1 MSAFHN
7 KFYKKFID
15 RISDEFLKKIYELK
29 KKISY
34 APELE
39 IFNLRHDK
47 IKNLDLIINHLIIIE
62 IIRIYDFKQIII
74 ITDNFLTK
82 EFYNDNNYN
91 KKIRISYKGQ
101 SPFLNIVIFKII
113 KFYIIKFYIKAFIV
127 VLFVKLLKKNNFVK
141 KINSVAL
148 SLYPIFYKKNKEIFF
163 KSNNKFKLNFLLTD
177 ESHLGLSLN
186 LSFASSYFSFIF
198 SVVS

>member
-1 MSAFHN
+1 MKEKLLFILDIKKDIKLNTYSNYFIQLNTGIANVSDSKKILLSTFHN

-29 KKISY
+29 KKIYY

-62 IIRIYDFKQIII
+62 IIRIYDFKQIVI

-82 EFYNDNNYN
+82 EFYNANNYN
-91 KKIRISYKGQ
+91 RKIKIYYKGL
-101 SPFLNIVIFKII
+101 SPFLNFVLLK
-113 KFYIIKFYIKAFIV
+113 IIKFYIKAFIV
-127 VLFVKLLKKNNFVK
+127 VLFVK
-141 KINSVAL
+141 
-148 SLYPIFYKKNKEIFF
+148 
-163 KSNNKFKLNFLLTD
+163 FLT
-177 ESHLGLSLN
+177 HQN
-186 LSFASSYFSFIF
+186 
-198 SVVS
+198 

>member
-1 MSAFHN
+1 MNAFHN

-47 IKNLDLIINHLIIIE
+47 LKSIDLIINHLIIIE

-82 EFYNDNNYN
+82 DFYNDNNYN
-91 KKIRISYKGQ
+91 RKIKIIYREQ
-101 SPFLNIVIFKII
+101 LPFLNFVILKII
-113 KFYIIKFYIKAFIV
+113 KFYIIIYIQIKN
-127 VLFVKLLKKNNFVK
+127 KTSLKKD
-141 KINSVAL
+141 KI
-148 SLYPIFYKKNKEIFF
+148 
-163 KSNNKFKLNFLLTD
+163 
-177 ESHLGLSLN
+177 
-186 LSFASSYFSFIF
+186 
-198 SVVS
+198 